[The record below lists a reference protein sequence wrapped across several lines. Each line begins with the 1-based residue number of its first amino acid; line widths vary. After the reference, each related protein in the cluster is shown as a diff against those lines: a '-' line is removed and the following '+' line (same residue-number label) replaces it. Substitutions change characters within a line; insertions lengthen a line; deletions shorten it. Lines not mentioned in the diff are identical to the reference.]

1 MSQKKNEQIEKAYIS
16 ESIVNTVWNQYE
28 GAIERS
34 RKVLENQEEVYIRTL
49 EETSKFNAE
58 LRKSLTS
65 FYEGNKK
72 VNADLMNSFQSNK
85 AEEVLSEGHRS
96 FINEGQEVVN
106 RFENIMLTP
115 LKSSFDIMERF
126 EKRAVE
132 NNKAYIE
139 NLQTH
144 RKERTANSNEY
155 INLARTAQ
163 LRFLSRVEDG
173 FKVMVGSG
181 VNK

>member
-28 GAIERS
+28 GDIERS

-72 VNADLMNSFQSNK
+72 
-85 AEEVLSEGHRS
+85 
-96 FINEGQEVVN
+96 
-106 RFENIMLTP
+106 
-115 LKSSFDIMERF
+115 
-126 EKRAVE
+126 
-132 NNKAYIE
+132 
-139 NLQTH
+139 
-144 RKERTANSNEY
+144 
-155 INLARTAQ
+155 
-163 LRFLSRVEDG
+163 
-173 FKVMVGSG
+173 
-181 VNK
+181 